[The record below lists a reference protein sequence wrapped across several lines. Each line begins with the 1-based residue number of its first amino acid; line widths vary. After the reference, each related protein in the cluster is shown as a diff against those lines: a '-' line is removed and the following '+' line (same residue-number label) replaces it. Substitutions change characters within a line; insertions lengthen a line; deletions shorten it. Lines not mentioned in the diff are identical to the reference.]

1 MHNIRAQ
8 HFGPLGRRAFMR
20 SRLQVRWS
28 DSDSRA
34 AFELPTVRVN
44 DAFTRG
50 GGTGRP
56 AASAQVGFTFGSD
69 LDYVRSI
76 HSLRT
81 GILVDG
87 GSVRS
92 DDTSNYLGTYTFE
105 SLAAYEAG
113 RPRSYTRRIG
123 DPNYPL

>member
-1 MHNIRAQ
+1 M
-8 HFGPLGRRAFMR
+8 
-20 SRLQVRWS
+20 
-28 DSDSRA
+28 
-34 AFELPTVRVN
+34 N

-50 GGTGRP
+50 G
-56 AASAQVGFTFGSD
+56 AQVGGGQRSCGFTFGSD
-69 LDYVRSI
+69 LDYVRGI

-87 GSVRS
+87 GSVRA

-123 DPNYPL
+123 DPHDPL